1 MDGTGP
7 QTVTFATGQFANMSA
22 ASATEV
28 AAAINSQITGAT
40 AEVSDGR
47 VVIRS
52 SSSGTS
58 STLQLA
64 DGAGGPLA
72 TMGLSTALETGADI
86 GVSVTMT
93 GSYEGTEDLDLTFI
107 PSATGTIG
115 VSTDLQISVI
125 DGQGNLVGMLDVGD
139 GYAPGSELTLAD
151 GVTISFGPGEL
162 SAASG
167 DRFSTRLVA
176 DSDTSDILVATGLG
190 GFFTGSDAA
199 SMSVDGAILEDSD
212 LLAAARDG
220 NPGNNQNLLLLAN
233 VWESDADGLDGDSP
247 DAFYR
252 LLITELGADSAR
264 AEQTLETQMLV
275 LHSLEARREEISGV
289 NIDEELLQ
297 MERFQQMYAVAAR
310 FLQTVQEVND
320 ILINL

>member
-1 MDGTGP
+1 M
-7 QTVTFATGQFANMSA
+7 QHKA
-22 ASATEV
+22 
-28 AAAINSQITGAT
+28 
-40 AEVSDGR
+40 
-47 VVIRS
+47 
-52 SSSGTS
+52 
-58 STLQLA
+58 
-64 DGAGGPLA
+64 
-72 TMGLSTALETGADI
+72 
-86 GVSVTMT
+86 
-93 GSYEGTEDLDLTFI
+93 
-107 PSATGTIG
+107 PS
-115 VSTDLQISVI
+115 
-125 DGQGNLVGMLDVGD
+125 
-139 GYAPGSELTLAD
+139 
-151 GVTISFGPGEL
+151 
-162 SAASG
+162 
-167 DRFSTRLVA
+167 
-176 DSDTSDILVATGLG
+176 
-190 GFFTGSDAA
+190 
-199 SMSVDGAILEDSD
+199 
-212 LLAAARDG
+212 ARDG